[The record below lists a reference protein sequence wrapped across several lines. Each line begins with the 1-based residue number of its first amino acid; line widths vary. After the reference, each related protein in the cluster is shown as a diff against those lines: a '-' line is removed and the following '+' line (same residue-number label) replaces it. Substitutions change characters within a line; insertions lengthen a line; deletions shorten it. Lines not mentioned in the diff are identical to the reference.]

1 MTPMR
6 KTALAAGVLYLLTF
20 VTSIPALGLYDDVLN
35 NPDFVLG
42 AGSDSGVLWGAFL
55 ELFAG
60 LTCIGT
66 AVVLYGS
73 SGATASQRRSDSWPH
88 ARSKPE

>member
-66 AVVLYGS
+66 AVGFTGS